1 MRSGSAVSVLKR
13 NGIEAY
19 NAGPWQKANKLANK

>member
-1 MRSGSAVSVLKR
+1 MRSGSAMRILKG

-19 NAGPWQKANKLANK
+19 NAGPWQKANRLV